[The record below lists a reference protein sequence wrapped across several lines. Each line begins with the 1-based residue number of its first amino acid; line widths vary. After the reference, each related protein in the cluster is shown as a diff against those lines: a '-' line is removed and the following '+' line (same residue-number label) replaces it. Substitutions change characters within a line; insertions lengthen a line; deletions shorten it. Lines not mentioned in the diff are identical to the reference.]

1 VNVSIVFWREGTIK
15 FEPDP
20 ITRIPSG
27 AKATAV
33 TGFGVSSAAIC
44 DGGVAVVGILR
55 CEMEADHVTLNNA
68 KHRDLKSNRQRLS
81 LVGKCSHQP
90 EMLLR
95 I

>member
-1 VNVSIVFWREGTIK
+1 MDVSIVFLERTGTIK

-44 DGGVAVVGILR
+44 DGGVAVVGIR
-55 CEMEADHVTLNNA
+55 CGGEIDHAT
-68 KHRDLKSNRQRLS
+68 R
-81 LVGKCSHQP
+81 
-90 EMLLR
+90 E
-95 I
+95 